1 MSELEETLAFQI
13 QAMGLPEPER
23 EYQAVPK
30 RKFRYD
36 FAFVQEKLLIEVQG
50 GIWIRGSHA
59 RPKGITRDMTKLN
72 LAQLAGWRVLQ
83 FSPAMVRSGE
93 AVEMIAKALGVEK
106 SA

>member
-13 QAMGLPEPER
+13 RATGLPEPER

-36 FAFVQEKLLIEVQG
+36 FAFVQEKLLVEVQG

-93 AVEMIAKALGVEK
+93 AVKMIAKALGVEK
-106 SA
+106 

>member
-1 MSELEETLAFQI
+1 MSDLEETLAFQI
-13 QAMGLPEPER
+13 RAMGLPEPVR

-36 FAFVQEKLLIEVQG
+36 FAFVQEKLLVEVQG

-93 AVEMIAKALGVEK
+93 AVKMIAKALGVEK
-106 SA
+106 